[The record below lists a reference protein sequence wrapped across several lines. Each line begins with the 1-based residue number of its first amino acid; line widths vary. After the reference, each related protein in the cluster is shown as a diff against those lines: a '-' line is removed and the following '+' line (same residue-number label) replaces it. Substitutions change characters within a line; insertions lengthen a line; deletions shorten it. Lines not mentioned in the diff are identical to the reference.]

1 MIIDNYNFFRD
12 KLEFTNPGD
21 FYVIHIVIR
30 RKDIT
35 ENSSNLSKLLNNN
48 VDSYISPQFRL
59 YCNISPRM
67 SKREELEHRVLF
79 TYFISSI
86 EQYDSYEKEIKELC
100 KIFQARA
107 YFLIIKQNNFKVWQ
121 DLKNQIDSPDHNI
134 YKYKAFTDR
143 FTLYQI
149 DNKRNIIALLDLDG
163 DEVQHK
169 DYIIKNI
176 LKWRFMY
183 EVQSPHGCHLIYNH
197 HTPDIFDKIKEL
209 LPHKMSLTPQ
219 TILYY
224 NDEKNS

>member
-1 MIIDNYNFFRD
+1 MIIDNYNFFRN

-30 RKDIT
+30 RKDIVDET
-35 ENSSNLSKLLNNN
+35 TNNIHNTLLKN
-48 VDSYISPQFRL
+48 VDNFINPYFRL
-59 YCNISPRM
+59 YHCLSNTL
-67 SKREELEHRVLF
+67 KDKKFNDHRTLF

-86 EQYDSYEKEIKELC
+86 EEYDSYEKEIKELC
-100 KIFQARA
+100 KLFQARA
-107 YFLIIKQNNFKVWQ
+107 YLYVVKQNNLKCWD
-121 DLKNQIDSPDHNI
+121 DLKIQTELKDHNI
-134 YKYKAFTDR
+134 YKYNCFIDR
-143 FTLYQI
+143 FTLYQQ
-149 DNKRNIIALLDLDG
+149 NKRNIIGLLDLDG

-197 HTPDIFDKIKEL
+197 HTPDIFDKVKEL